1 MKDNIYVIIHNILK
15 AQISANVM
23 AVKRQCVRA
32 VKSPCK
38 SGAQASLSIMSI
50 IFTLQS
56 PEWWLFLAR
65 NEFILPFRSVFCLVV
80 FFPIS
85 PPPHTHRHPHPK
97 TCSRDVEAQVNVIT
111 SEVWLFLARKSQ
123 PNSSQPTIWLS
134 SASSNLRMQMKS
146 LTELRRLNRKEPKL
160 HNYKSL
166 SSGTLSP

>member
-38 SGAQASLSIMSI
+38 SGAQASLSNHEYHFYSAESRVVALSCQKWVY
-50 IFTLQS
+50 FTFS
-56 PEWWLFLAR
+56 ECFLSGCV
-65 NEFILPFRSVFCLVV
+65 LSD
-80 FFPIS
+80 S
-85 PPPHTHRHPHPK
+85 PPPHIHTHPHPK

>member
-1 MKDNIYVIIHNILK
+1 MCSCCEIALQVRCTGQLK
-15 AQISANVM
+15 YHEYHFYSAESRVV
-23 AVKRQCVRA
+23 ALSCQKWVYFTFSECFLSGCV
-32 VKSPCK
+32 
-38 SGAQASLSIMSI
+38 LSDS
-50 IFTLQS
+50 
-56 PEWWLFLAR
+56 
-65 NEFILPFRSVFCLVV
+65 
-80 FFPIS
+80 
-85 PPPHTHRHPHPK
+85 PPHTHTHPHPK